1 MANPA
6 IAATGNIILFVLI
19 LGLASQVDWGEFK
32 QRFSKPYGIGIGL
45 LCQFIVL
52 PLAGLASVRAFFPNN
67 PVYGI
72 PLLVTVCSPGGSY
85 SNWWCSLFN
94 SDLPLSMAM
103 TTASS
108 LLAVG
113 TLPVNIMI
121 YLALAYPNRGDD
133 GVKVA
138 YEGLFLSL
146 AMVVCGIGLGLLAS
160 IKRPEWRGNLGKLGN
175 AAGVTLVLLGVF
187 FSSNS
192 SRPIWARSLE
202 FYVGVGVPCVVGL
215 LVALAFAYACGLP
228 KPHCLSVTIETAYQ
242 NTAIPLAVILSTF
255 SNDDKAMCDTIG
267 MRAEAVEGE
276 GGGAADCDVIGVA
289 AGVPTF
295 YQVVQV
301 LSLGILCLGG
311 WKAGWTY
318 APPHHTLWRILLDN
332 YQPIAGDDEPDDP
345 DVRLAHG
352 GSTGSFVHRDLRARR
367 RHTRSLSLGSGENFD
382 FDSINFAELGA
393 IGEERTADNP
403 LGGVGDAGG
412 RGGGRARRGRGG
424 RGPGHA
430 RTRSDGGFFF
440 DAALPPSRS
449 PKKGEVNSLLRVNSL
464 GDIVEDDSPRRE
476 KSDEVTGEGDEC
488 GDDETVDVEAVDLEK
503 K

>member
-1 MANPA
+1 MGNPA
-6 IAATGNIILFVLI
+6 IAAMGNIILFILI
-19 LGLASQVDWGEFK
+19 LGLASQVDWAEFK

-45 LCQFIVL
+45 LCQFIIL
-52 PLAGLASVRAFFPNN
+52 PLAGLASCRLFFPNN

-121 YLALAYPNRGDD
+121 YLAIAYPNRGDD
-133 GVKVA
+133 GVEVA
-138 YEGLFLSL
+138 WAGLFTSL
-146 AMVVCGIGLGLLAS
+146 AMVVFGIGFGLLAGF
-160 IKRPEWRGNLGKLGN
+160 KRPEWRENLGRLGN
-175 AAGVTLVLLGVF
+175 VAGVSLVLLGVF

-192 SRPIWARSLE
+192 SRPIWARPLE

-215 LVALAFAYACGLP
+215 LVALVFAFACGLP

-255 SNDDKAMCDTIG
+255 SNEDEAMCDAIG
-267 MRAEAVEGE
+267 MRASDVEGE

-301 LSLGILCLGG
+301 VSLSILCLAG
-311 WKAGWTY
+311 WKSGWTY
-318 APPHHTLWRILLDN
+318 APPHHSLWRILSDN
-332 YQPIAGDDEPDDP
+332 YQPIAGDDEPDDEG
-345 DVRLAHG
+345 VRLAHG

-382 FDSINFAELGA
+382 FDAVNFAELGA
-393 IGEERTADNP
+393 IGEEPTAENP
-403 LGGVGDAGG
+403 LGGTAMG
-412 RGGGRARRGRGG
+412 RGGGRGRRGG
-424 RGPGHA
+424 RGGGHA
-430 RTRSDGGFFF
+430 RTRSDGGFSF
-440 DAALPPSRS
+440 DAALPPHRS
-449 PKKGEVNSLLRVNSL
+449 SPRKGNSLLRVNSL
-464 GDIVEDDSPRRE
+464 GDIVEDESPGGSSE
-476 KSDEVTGEGDEC
+476 KKLDEGDDG
-488 GDDETVDVEAVDLEK
+488 GDIVDIEVVDLEK